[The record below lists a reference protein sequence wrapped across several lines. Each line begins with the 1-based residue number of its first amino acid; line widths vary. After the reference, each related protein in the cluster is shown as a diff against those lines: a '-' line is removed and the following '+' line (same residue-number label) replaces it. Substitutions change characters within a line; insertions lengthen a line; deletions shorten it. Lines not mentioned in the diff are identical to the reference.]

1 MTRKRPG
8 TWTLWSKNQSKSYR
22 MPSTSILWQS
32 GRFPKNWP
40 WCRKPCAYSSRKSP
54 ETDVFRK
61 KNKIRTRLARRPTLV
76 VLCLKL
82 WSARGGGTVRVTKCV
97 ILASI
102 WASNCLLGKA
112 TKRPVKGLE
121 RGPYG
126 PKINGNLIKCHI
138 QGICDNPGGFQ
149 KIGPGVENRVL

>member
-1 MTRKRPG
+1 M
-8 TWTLWSKNQSKSYR
+8 S
-22 MPSTSILWQS
+22 STSIFWQS

-40 WCRKPCAYSSRKSP
+40 GCRKPCAITHENRLKWTFSG
-54 ETDVFRK
+54 
-61 KNKIRTRLARRPTLV
+61 KNKIRMCLARRPTLV

-82 WSARGGGTVRVTKCV
+82 CSVHGEGTVRVTKCV
-97 ILASI
+97 ILASA

-126 PKINGNLIKCHI
+126 QKINGNLIKCHL
-138 QGICDNPGGFQ
+138 QGFCDNPRGFQ
-149 KIGPGVENRVL
+149 KLARVPKTVCYRSRKSPEKGVFAKK